1 MATIGQQLTTPEAGW
16 KRYDERS
23 PSIVFDGTPMRQ
35 AYSSSGTYSS
45 TLSYPDYASNPN
57 NGVRFKFTGKKLIVG
72 VLYWNT
78 GEHSGFNIEVDGIN
92 YGNFQT
98 GMKSSNMGS
107 TVGFVKT
114 DFPDGEHTVT
124 LKVVD
129 KSVFGV
135 SASSFALD
143 FIDIDSNGRLFHPDE
158 VTDLADISVGKR
170 IRCHYTSSTGMMGSF
185 SNLGEETSDFIPAT
199 SAQIPNGDFYFIL
212 KGYEGENCVLIADRN
227 IQNYIAFSTINAK
240 GAVDGLP
247 VSIIYVD
254 STSGVDTNNG
264 SKEKP
269 VKTIAKA
276 IDLSSHY
283 GVVKLSSGVYA
294 TPTLH
299 GLVTLKGLTYVG
311 ESKNTII
318 ELASGAQSY
327 DQPLGTSAFFQ
338 NLIIRPSNTYG
349 GDTRFFWYNSSYGS
363 GNFFMDFRNVVFSK
377 SENKAFPS
385 DVVFCWSNS
394 GVSNPQVSFIN
405 CSSNAGRYGLEAN
418 GGIARTRH
426 FNCAFSE
433 PKISSTMEIPLATN
447 IVGTLFDQEFNIT
460 SDGWADK
467 GQDRRSGK
475 PISIGV
481 YGGEFNWSAYKY
493 RASVKALRLLS
504 GGVSSVDK
512 NNEWDEIIVGSTL
525 NDTIAKG
532 DQNVWNWGTVASW
545 TSSIPITNSGNRVR
559 RGSPTVSGF
568 YEDKAITYSD
578 AFSGYRPVLIIESPI
593 KNKSFIFID
602 GEYKKYEKGNPASIA
617 NIITTPKMTSNTT
630 PSGVAS
636 ASSIY
641 SSAYEA
647 WRAFNGQ
654 AVGAEDC
661 WASGAGSPSG
671 FLSYKFDR
679 ATIIN
684 AYSITSRDES
694 DIGSAPKNWTLEG
707 SDNGTNWTVIH
718 TATDPTGWTQ
728 KETRLFKLDKDYS
741 YIYYRLNI
749 TSNNGLNY
757 TTVGELNLIR
767 ISVVSE
773 VPSKWTTISTTLPS
787 EDTFMNEGMDN
798 LSALD
803 RGYVTFV
810 QPMVDGITYGK
821 GMLFKSNVDLTKL
834 IDIKSINIKK

>member
-1 MATIGQQLTTPEAGW
+1 MATIGQALTAPEAGW
-16 KRYDERS
+16 KRYDDRN
-23 PSIVFDGTPMRQ
+23 
-35 AYSSSGTYSS
+35 SSLKYSGTTSQQ
-45 TLSYPDYASNPN
+45 TYASN
-57 NGVRFKFTGKKLIVG
+57 
-72 VLYWNT
+72 YA
-78 GEHSGFNIEVDGIN
+78 
-92 YGNFQT
+92 QT
-98 GMKSSNMGS
+98 ATYLTS
-107 TVGFVKT
+107 
-114 DFPDGEHTVT
+114 
-124 LKVVD
+124 
-129 KSVFGV
+129 GV
-135 SASSFALD
+135 SDLKFSFIGTRIRIIGYRHPTARTSSTDIYIDGQKYSYSEVGADGAQILFFELSGLGNVKHDVRINAPTATTTVSPSVD
-143 FIDIDSNGRLFHPDE
+143 AIDIDSTGRILHPDE

-170 IRCHYTSSTGMMGSF
+170 IRCHYTAFTGTMGWF
-185 SNLGEETSDFIPAT
+185 SNIGEETSDFIPAT

-227 IQNYIAFSTINAK
+227 IQNYIAFSAINAK
-240 GAVDGLP
+240 GAVDGQP

-254 STSGVDTNNG
+254 SISGVDTNNG

-276 IDLSSHY
+276 IDLSSYY

-299 GLVTLKGLTYVG
+299 GLATLKGLTYIG

-327 DQPLGTSAFFQ
+327 DQALGTAASFQ

-349 GDTRFFWYNSSYGS
+349 GDVRFFWYNSGGTGS
-363 GNFFMDFRNVVFSK
+363 NFFMDFRNVVFSK
-377 SENKAFPS
+377 SENKSFPT
-385 DVVFCWSNS
+385 DIVFCWSNS
-394 GVSNPQVSFIN
+394 GYNNPQVSFNN
-405 CSSNAGRYGLEAN
+405 CSSTAGNAGFEAN
-418 GGIARTRH
+418 GSTLKTRY
-426 FNCAFSE
+426 FNCAFSA
-433 PKISSTMEIPLATN
+433 PKISSNADLPFVST
-447 IVGTLFDQEFNIT
+447 IVSASFDQDFNIT
-460 SDGWADK
+460 SNGWANS
-467 GQDRRSGK
+467 GRDRRSGE
-475 PISIGV
+475 PINIGV
-481 YGGEFNWSAYKY
+481 YGGEFNWSNYKY
-493 RASVKALRLLS
+493 VGTFKALRLLS

-512 NNEWDEIIVGSTL
+512 NNEWDQIIVDSTL
-525 NDTIAKG
+525 NNTITKG

-559 RGSPTVSGF
+559 RGVSTVSGF
-568 YEDKAITYSD
+568 YEDKATTYSD
-578 AFSGYRPVLIIESPI
+578 AISGYRPVLIVESPI

-602 GEYKKYEKGNPASIA
+602 GEYRKYEKGIPASIT
-617 NIITTPKMTSNTT
+617 NIITTPKMTSNTA
-630 PSGVAS
+630 PSGVVS

-641 SSAYEA
+641 SSVYEA

-654 AVGAEDC
+654 VVGVDDC
-661 WASGAGSPSG
+661 WASGAGSPSA

-684 AYSITSRDES
+684 AYSITSRDAS

-767 ISVVSE
+767 IDIVNE
-773 VPSKWTTISTTLPS
+773 MPSKWTTISTTLPS

-798 LSALD
+798 LSPFD
-803 RGYVTFV
+803 RGNVTFV
-810 QPMVDGITYGK
+810 QSMADGITFGK
-821 GMLFKSNVDLTKL
+821 GMLFKSTIDLTKL